1 MNSGNKINEKKVG
14 LSYSRITLIPVN
26 PKKRL
31 RYLEYTRTQVREV
44 SKVFMVGIFLL
55 VIVTFGIAFNSKSLV
70 AFRKEK
76 TLDPILVYFV
86 FLASLLIIIIS
97 CFFLSFKWQCI
108 LDLVCPLFGVVV
120 FLVCIPAW

>member
-14 LSYSRITLIPVN
+14 LSYSRITLMPVN

-55 VIVTFGIAFNSKSLV
+55 VIVTFGIAVNSKSFV

-108 LDLVCPLFGVVV
+108 SDLVCPLFGVVV

>member
-1 MNSGNKINEKKVG
+1 MNSGNKINAKKVG

-70 AFRKEK
+70 AFR
-76 TLDPILVYFV
+76 
-86 FLASLLIIIIS
+86 
-97 CFFLSFKWQCI
+97 
-108 LDLVCPLFGVVV
+108 
-120 FLVCIPAW
+120 